1 MPAKGLWELTPDQ
14 YAARRWV
21 FHGTSRSEDLETLL
35 REGVQMANVPQN
47 PARQRYQRGEYAEY
61 APGAGVG
68 QGLYVSGSAYTA
80 SEYGRHVVA
89 IEIHSDA
96 ELALPPE
103 SNARDLAD
111 AWKDHNGVLVVRDIP
126 ADRVFLVGRYL
137 TRYIT
142 GDPYQTAVELSKT
155 SRRAAVDPWLV
166 PPEDMPTT
174 FTWGNRTFTLKYNPT
189 KRNHASQ
196 WGDDVIELGPDFFA
210 SGTPLRR
217 AILLHEIGHV
227 LSDIGLKD
235 PNGFS
240 WEAVKYLPSF
250 GHLNGQTTP
259 GEVTAE
265 AYSVAI
271 DEPDFLR
278 EHAPKLLELIT
289 DAARQHGFPLTAAL
303 SGRVREDRRVAM
315 EKTAALPPEPFGML
329 VDDEG
334 MAYLDG
340 LPIYEYPTWD
350 PWVGIADFHGST
362 HTAVATGKKGTI
374 VWRGFNVNPGL
385 RDDSTGTPFFRY
397 RGDGMHPELVELGR
411 KLKDGTLTFSELV
424 RFLRTEGVGTF
435 WAEHGPHASEGG
447 RTGEEV
453 ARSYSGGVRGMY
465 PGAHNDLEEPFSK
478 YWDSLPGNGEMAIVL
493 KAELLEDAEETD
505 GEGMLE
511 LDDDH
516 PLRLLEVSYNGGWGW
531 HTVPADGR
539 RVTAKKKI
547 SLKSFLKTAE
557 FEAADP
563 LAALGEV
570 FETIDDGEHTH
581 SGLIIK
587 AVDSG
592 RVLLTQ
598 RTPYAED
605 PDGVYGRWEFPGGGI
620 GEGEDAFTS
629 AVREFREETGLELPE
644 DWVVAGHYENG
655 PYLAIVVLVPHEAW
669 TTNAQMLSHEVM
681 GVGWFTV
688 DQIED
693 TDLGREELGKT
704 DWDLIKEA
712 ARPSFAPRP
721 LVVASPHV
729 HPRGEAGRRVGADPR
744 GTGASG
750 GLGRA
755 EAPRG
760 AADALGSRLRA
771 RVAAQY
777 SVSVLP
783 SARKAYQDLHPNARP
798 AVLAAVKSLRQDA
811 FPAGAKTLE
820 GPYRGYCALHVVVG
834 AGGHYRVLY
843 KVDGGHITVIMVG
856 TRENFYDKASGPKD
870 TYEKLKRERD
880 EAAARA
886 EKQQRKQSK
895 TASVDFY
902 ASDFYDLGGGRWIW
916 VATQEDGFERSWR
929 LSSYP
934 RTFADP
940 AAAETDMI
948 SHLGNP
954 GWGFGDPQVAPAGL
968 EDLLRI
974 EQTEPA
980 MGLDPTLVT
989 RSLSP
994 MASLRREALTGPY
1007 GWVTKDGEL
1016 QEFVLDGYHNEYSWH
1031 ELRGDVRWRYSQ
1043 ISHSLNLEIPAA
1055 ALNPAQAKAIQEWI
1069 DETAFE
1075 VHEIYVDT
1083 DLGSLQWSM
1092 YDSSESLG
1100 GFFRQLQAGGAT
1112 VAMLHDE
1119 PEAALPSTDGSTE
1132 EVDDPMS
1139 PAAIAQ
1145 RKAMLGDADDLD
1157 IAAAANAYLAK
1168 IAVKRFTPL
1177 EQMELIEEGE
1187 REGVTASN
1195 LDRLEIAGTHY
1206 EALEDRYRYLDQA
1219 QSAAEDLFL

>member
-1 MPAKGLWELTPDQ
+1 MPATLTDIVEGFRPIAQSQGWDMAGGAEGMCIAAELTFRTWLVDNHPEVSYRCWYVDGEIEGWITNDYLYGGGQNHNIPLVSFDHGATWIVVDWTFRQFVPESPFPLVEPEATALARWRNKQEFNRRIALRRTAKGLWELTPDQ

-155 SRRAAVDPWLV
+155 S
-166 PPEDMPTT
+166 
-174 FTWGNRTFTLKYNPT
+174 G
-189 KRNHASQ
+189 
-196 WGDDVIELGPDFFA
+196 
-210 SGTPLRR
+210 
-217 AILLHEIGHV
+217 
-227 LSDIGLKD
+227 
-235 PNGFS
+235 
-240 WEAVKYLPSF
+240 
-250 GHLNGQTTP
+250 
-259 GEVTAE
+259 
-265 AYSVAI
+265 
-271 DEPDFLR
+271 
-278 EHAPKLLELIT
+278 
-289 DAARQHGFPLTAAL
+289 AARQHGFPLTAAL

-385 RDDSTGTPFFRY
+385 RNDSTGTPFFRY

-729 HPRGEAGRRVGADPR
+729 HPRGEAGRRVGADLR

-1055 ALNPAQAKAIQEWI
+1055 ALNPAQAKAIQKWI

-1092 YDSSESLG
+1092 YDSSQSLD